1 MATEAA
7 AALKK
12 ERHEKEA
19 SRLKKRAADSRPPDS
34 RARASPFISEDEA
47 RRSREKNFASP
58 RVEISVSV
66 EISVAR

>member
-19 SRLKKRAADSRPPDS
+19 SRLKKRAADWALNKAAGLSGKGLT
-34 RARASPFISEDEA
+34 FHI
-47 RRSREKNFASP
+47 
-58 RVEISVSV
+58 
-66 EISVAR
+66 